1 MKTKIIYVSGGDKFN
16 IADIRAA
23 FEEVRQSLSFDDD
36 TVLFGVP
43 VDCDDDMVG
52 KFESVKQVDEKP
64 NAETVID
71 DSPNL
76 EPTPD
81 IQVEKKRGRKKT
93 IVEPAQDDTDEKI
106 IPILSVLGGDS
117 ENEPQIKPKI
127 EPEPEDPVSDDTN
140 IVITTETTVI
150 SEPDDVV
157 DSVVDSVE
165 VDQII
170 TTDAPAEPSEPI
182 EKTLEELLESMTPLT
197 EDEKEDAPETEV
209 TDSDTTYDDSAE
221 DATLQQLATEF
232 IESQDKINSAT
243 KSTSRSKIGKLKNIL
258 PFKKAKHDEGGI
270 MGDLFGWAGVAANDE
285 EFAMPGFLDLSSKK

>member
-1 MKTKIIYVSGGDKFN
+1 MKTKIIYVSGGNKFN
-16 IADIRAA
+16 IADVRAA

-43 VDCDDDMVG
+43 VDCDDDLG
-52 KFESVKQVDEKP
+52 GQFESVQQIDEKSDTDTVVDEAP
-64 NAETVID
+64 A
-71 DSPNL
+71 L

-81 IQVEKKRGRKKT
+81 VPVEKKRGRKKT
-93 IVEPAQDDTDEKI
+93 VIEPIQEEADEKI
-106 IPILSVLGGDS
+106 IPILSILGGD
-117 ENEPQIKPKI
+117 NEDEKHT
-127 EPEPEDPVSDDTN
+127 EPEPDNPTTDDTN

-157 DSVVDSVE
+157 DSVVESVE

-170 TTDAPAEPSEPI
+170 TTDAPAETSEPI
-182 EKTLEELLESMTPLT
+182 EKTLKELLESMAPLT
-197 EDEKEDAPETEV
+197 EDEKENDAEPEL
-209 TDSDTTYDDSAE
+209 TDSDVPYDDSAE